1 MALEKFAYETF
12 NKPIPWNDQLKVA
25 ETLAENERKE
35 IWTVMDRVSAQSRN
49 AVLAVLAR
57 ESPFVLNNADLNEL
71 SKAGESYFQAD
82 PEISRLGSAFV

>member
-1 MALEKFAYETF
+1 MAIEKFAYETF
-12 NKPIPWNDQLKVA
+12 PKPIPWNDQLKVA
-25 ETLAENERKE
+25 ETIAATERKE
-35 IWTVMDRVSAQSRN
+35 IWTVMDSVSTQSRN

-57 ESPFVLNNADLNEL
+57 ESPFALNKADLTEL